1 MARIELDCP
10 ELGSLCPV
18 SRVYLILDEF
28 YSEFNKIIAKIILFL
43 MLSIGSKVESLSLYN
58 TLYINNASQV
68 LQ

>member
-10 ELGSLCPV
+10 ELGSLYPV

-28 YSEFNKIIAKIILFL
+28 CSEFNKIIAKIILFL

-58 TLYINNASQV
+58 TL
-68 LQ
+68 